1 MPCRILT
8 PTQLVDDLAFGGG
21 EMASENISWQE
32 VEDSE
37 GLTYILPIML
47 ALVIGIAI
55 GGYVLINRAEEGEL
69 VDDYQKIP

>member
-1 MPCRILT
+1 
-8 PTQLVDDLAFGGG
+8 
-21 EMASENISWQE
+21 MASENISWQE